1 MLDNPEEA
9 REYLEVILPQ
19 KRKLA
24 VEVLLQQDQINRS
37 DLELVALHTGDD
49 TTELLKDA
57 WVKYLSGDPETEAL
71 VELMIRTPDDYL
83 VALLHDE
90 LEARDIDEATWDRI
104 ARESDNPHVDAA
116 EEMHDLLHNPA
127 VR

>member
-1 MLDNPEEA
+1 MLDSPEEA
-9 REYLEVILPQ
+9 REYLEATLPQ

-24 VEVLLQQDQINRS
+24 VEALLQQDQINRS

-57 WVKYLSGDPETEAL
+57 WAKYLSGDPETEAL